1 MPDLHFI
8 FEIKCNLS
16 FFQFDPIN
24 ENHLRFMIA
33 RMSNNELFGTVNCHL
48 NKISKSVRFNMA
60 AIYNI
65 TVHIIVCNSAT
76 KISTVMEY
84 CIYTILKNIK
94 TQLQECNQRNQYL
107 YAFATTYCHKIG
119 KNKIYERMKTL

>member
-48 NKISKSVRFNMA
+48 NKISKSARFNMA

-84 CIYTILKNIK
+84 CIYTILKILKHNYRNVIK
-94 TQLQECNQRNQYL
+94 EISTYMLLQLRTVTKS
-107 YAFATTYCHKIG
+107 A
-119 KNKIYERMKTL
+119 KTKFMRE